1 MCAERCEGL
10 GCEAVKELLDPMM
23 GTMPASKRTAPRAG
37 KAAAL
42 VLLAGLAC
50 PAAGQASGEQ
60 RRRPIEI
67 SPDPRIA
74 QLIQANDIA
83 THAFQVLLAKKT
95 GRGSP
100 GCYAAGT
107 LTDGDLQALVEHQ
120 RRLLATDSSQIKA
133 WTDGQN
139 SSFDPASDLEPI
151 LTSPLV
157 VPEDAPV
164 SVITAYLQVKTR
176 GTRTQ
181 IHAIA
186 NLFQTVL
193 EIDRDGDLLQDEFQ
207 LYINLGVP
215 VFLGRLRVDGSDE
228 AFLEAGRELSPRT
241 CASPFDTS
249 PSAWQIAFRKIWNWG
264 EKKLHIR
271 DEWTIAKQLL
281 REPDVSALIP
291 AMKAMPAQRIAVIG
305 HSFTM
310 GEHWSSPSSFI
321 PIVSAMFELE
331 NPGVIFRQFYAGG
344 LTASRAYREFYHNVL
359 QWKPDKVLLVVLM
372 RSDEDYQALA
382 RMGKGFRDAGLQGYV
397 FDNIHDPEANKP
409 EFVSRFVQAASAD
422 GFTVIEV
429 DKVLSN
435 DPDRDGFVCL
445 DSIHMT
451 EPYHRLMAR
460 EWLKFLTGAR
470 PAAIK

>member
-1 MCAERCEGL
+1 MCAEPYKGPARES
-10 GCEAVKELLDPMM
+10 VKESLGPMM
-23 GTMPASKRTAPRAG
+23 IAMPASKRIASRAS

-42 VLLAGLAC
+42 LLLAGLAW
-50 PAAGQASGEQ
+50 PAAGQTSGEQ
-60 RRRPIEI
+60 GRPIEI
-67 SPDPRIA
+67 SPTPRIA

-100 GCYAAGT
+100 DCYTPGT

-120 RRLLATDSSQIKA
+120 RSLLATDSSQIKA
-133 WTDGQN
+133 WTEGQK
-139 SSFDPASDLEPI
+139 SSFDPASDLDPI
-151 LTSPLV
+151 LMSRLV
-157 VPEDAPV
+157 VPQDAPV
-164 SVITAYLQVKTR
+164 SVITAYLQAKTQ

-215 VFLGRLRVDGSDE
+215 VFLGRLTIDGSDE

-249 PSAWQIAFRKIWNWG
+249 PAAWQIAFRKIWNWG

-271 DEWTIAKQLL
+271 DEWTIARQLL
-281 REPDVSALIP
+281 READVSALIP

-310 GEHWSSPSSFI
+310 GAHWSSPSSFV

-331 NPGVIFRQFYAGG
+331 NPGVVFRQFYAGG
-344 LTASRAYREFYHNVL
+344 LTASRAYREFCQNAL
-359 QWKPDKVLLVVLM
+359 EWKPDKVLLVVLM
-372 RSDEDYQALA
+372 RGEEDYHALA
-382 RMGKGFRDAGLQGYV
+382 RMGERFRDAGSQCYV
-397 FDNIHDPEANKP
+397 FDNIHDPEADKP
-409 EFVSRFVQAASAD
+409 GFVGRFVEAASAD

-429 DKVLSN
+429 DKILSN
-435 DPDRDGFVCL
+435 APDRGAFVCL